1 MGTSALI
8 KTPQGSSPSMS
19 PYYLGG
25 DIMSDEGLRPEGSD
39 NTTTAVSSDNINE
52 VEISDAFREKF
63 RLTSDEEVLRDVKPS
78 FFAFLPLY
86 FISVLILGAHLLFAI
101 EWDTDKDS
109 SLIAKV
115 MIFLIDIFDIG
126 EIGFVA
132 VMLGL
137 TWFNRMLNG
146 STSGKW
152 ITLFLLVVA
161 LTPPVLRLDDFIAL
175 IMDKDSGFI
184 PLDTFN
190 YTFFGIF
197 WASLFALF
205 TLFYQRSFHY
215 AITNHRVIFTQHLII
230 PGDGRRILFDNIA
243 EIRTQRTM
251 MGAVFGYNTIVCDT
265 GSQLGIG
272 ETSMSLSVGAT
283 GNSAAGDNSP
293 VDGSSPGIFSRMF
306 SFATYQRT
314 RKVDLPDPRY
324 SFFCITN
331 WKAIEQLLNDMHQR
345 HSQSGQLIDL
355 KEHLTE
361 LNE

>member
-1 MGTSALI
+1 
-8 KTPQGSSPSMS
+8 
-19 PYYLGG
+19 
-25 DIMSDEGLRPEGSD
+25 MSDDELPPDASD
-39 NTTTAVSSDNINE
+39 DTITQTNNDDSTNVS
-52 VEISDAFREKF
+52 ISDSFREKF
-63 RLTSDEEVLRDVKPS
+63 RLTSDEEVLKDVKPS
-78 FFAFLPLY
+78 FFAFLPMY
-86 FISVLILGAHLLFAI
+86 FIALLILGAHLLFAI
-101 EWDTDKDS
+101 DWDTDKDS
-109 SLIAKV
+109 SIIAKV
-115 MIFLIDIFDIG
+115 MVFLIEIFDIG
-126 EIGFVA
+126 EIGFVL
-132 VMLGL
+132 VMLTL

-146 STSGKW
+146 STSGKY

-161 LTPPVLRLDDFIAL
+161 LTPPVLRLDDFIAW

-197 WASLFALF
+197 WSSLFALF

-251 MGAVFGYNTIVCDT
+251 MGAMFGYNTIVCDT

-283 GNSAAGDNSP
+283 GNSGSGDNSSIE
-293 VDGSSPGIFSRMF
+293 GSSPGIFSRMF

-314 RKVDLPDPRY
+314 RKIDVPDPRY

-331 WKAIEQLLNDMHQR
+331 WKSIEQLLNDMHQR